1 VGRTKWASVGEGRQG
16 QTQRTMVLQKNKVL
30 LPFGQGTLVL
40 PFVEYVKIEGY
51 RTVILS
57 VLYGCGV

>member
-1 VGRTKWASVGEGRQG
+1 MGVCRKGCQS

-40 PFVEYVKIEGY
+40 PFVECVKIEGY